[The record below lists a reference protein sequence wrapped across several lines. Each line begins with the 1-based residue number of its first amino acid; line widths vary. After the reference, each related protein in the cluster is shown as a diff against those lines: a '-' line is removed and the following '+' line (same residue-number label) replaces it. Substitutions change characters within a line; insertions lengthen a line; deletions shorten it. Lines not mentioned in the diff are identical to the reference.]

1 MAVYRRLLM
10 ALTFGMGT
18 LLGQANACTC
28 AGGEVCDYVEQADVI
43 LHATAVS
50 R

>member
-1 MAVYRRLLM
+1 MAVQMRLLM
-10 ALTFGMGT
+10 VLAFGLGT
-18 LLGQANACTC
+18 LLGQANACSC
-28 AGGEVCDYVEQADVI
+28 VGGELCDYVEQADVI